1 MMMAVPS
8 QAMADSVDDNTKARL
23 LVVDDEVFNRQL
35 LSRILTPNYNVVQA
49 GNGRETLELLALQS
63 FDLILLDVM
72 MPGMTGLEVVGY
84 IRENP
89 EWQDI
94 PIILISALDQNEN
107 IVEGLHIGANDYIPK
122 PFDIDVVSARISTQL
137 KLKQALDIQKQAVEE
152 LTKAQAWKNQ
162 LLRIASHD
170 LKSPL
175 ANVRMAEAILRE
187 IVGNEPTGVKVL
199 DMLSMTVNTMNNVI
213 VEFLDMAAIQ
223 SGAIEVHLEPL
234 QISTVLNDV
243 IAQFETG
250 VEEKGITMNVGSL
263 DGLVM
268 ADAMR
273 LSQISANLISNAIKY
288 TPPGSQVSIY
298 TEVNEDSATIF
309 IADQG
314 AGIPANERDKLFTE
328 FGKLTTRPTNGESS
342 TGLGLWIVKQMV
354 GLLHG
359 EVDVECPADGGS
371 IFWVKLPR
379 A

>member
-8 QAMADSVDDNTKARL
+8 HAMADSIDNEKARL
-23 LVVDDEVFNRQL
+23 LVVDDEAFNRQL
-35 LSRILTPNYNVVQA
+35 LSRILSPYYEVVQA
-49 GNGRETLELLALQS
+49 GNGRQTLELLAQES

-72 MPGMTGLEVVGY
+72 MPGMTGIEVVEH
-84 IRENP
+84 IRGNSD
-89 EWQDI
+89 WKDI
-94 PIILISALDQNEN
+94 PIILISALDHNEN
-107 IVEGLHIGANDYIPK
+107 IIEGLQIGANDYIAK

-175 ANVRMAEAILRE
+175 ANVRMAEAILRD
-187 IVGNEPTGVKVL
+187 IVGSDPTGAKVL

-223 SGAIEVHLEPL
+223 SGAIEVHLEPI
-234 QISTVLNDV
+234 QISMVLNDV
-243 IAQFETG
+243 IAQFETA
-250 VEEKGITMNVGSL
+250 VDEKGITMNVGSL
-263 DGLVM
+263 AGLVM

-288 TPPGSQVSIY
+288 TPPGSQVSIFS
-298 TEVNEDSATIF
+298 EVNEDSATIF